1 MAQDQ
6 KSSVAV
12 LATIALFGVV
22 VVNAGAVTM
31 LMLATRN
38 MTVFGV
44 GAIGAVAAAVFVDF
58 LAVRWLVGRRR
69 ESR

>member
-6 KSSVAV
+6 KSNVAV
-12 LATIALFGVV
+12 FATIALFGVV

-31 LMLATRN
+31 VMLATRN
-38 MTVFGV
+38 MTAFGI
-44 GAIGAVAAAVFVDF
+44 GAIGAIAAAVFVDF
-58 LAVRWLVGRRR
+58 LAVRWLLGRRR